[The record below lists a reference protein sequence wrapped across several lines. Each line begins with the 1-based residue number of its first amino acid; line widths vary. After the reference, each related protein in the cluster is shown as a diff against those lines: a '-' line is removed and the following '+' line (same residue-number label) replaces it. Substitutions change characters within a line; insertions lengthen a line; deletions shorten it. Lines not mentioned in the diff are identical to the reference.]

1 MALGHKASIAN
12 SLLDALLRNTSY
24 TGPAAVYVQL
34 HVGAPGAAGTS
45 NVAGNTTRK
54 VITFGAAS
62 GGVSTSS
69 SDENWTNV
77 STTETYTHF
86 SLWDAVSAGNFLG
99 SGTLT
104 ANPVTAGDTFDLAI
118 GSVTDT
124 LTVAT

>member
-1 MALGHKASIAN
+1 MALGHKASVAN
-12 SLLDALLRNTSY
+12 SALDAIYRNTSY
-24 TGPAAVYVQL
+24 TGPATLFVQL

-54 VITFGAAS
+54 AITFGAAS
-62 GGVSTSS
+62 GGVSTST

-86 SLWDAVSAGNFLG
+86 SIWDASSAGNFIG

-118 GSVTDT
+118 GAV
-124 LTVAT
+124 TVALLVAS

>member
-1 MALGHKASIAN
+1 MALGHKASVAN
-12 SLLDALLRNTSY
+12 SLLDALLRNGSY
-24 TGPAAVYVQL
+24 TGPAAVWVQL

-45 NVAGNTTRK
+45 NVASNNTRK

-69 SDENWTNV
+69 SDENWTSV
-77 STTETYTHF
+77 PTTETYTHF
-86 SLWDAVSAGNFLG
+86 TLWDASTAGNFLG
-99 SGTLT
+99 SGALT

-118 GSVTDT
+118 GAITDT